1 MEQFYTDER
10 NVQILIALL
19 KKHGIKHIVA
29 SPGST
34 NVTFVGSV
42 QQDSFFEIYSC
53 VDERSAAYMACGL
66 AAEIMQPVV
75 LSCTGATASRNYFPA
90 LTEAYYR
97 KLPVLAVTSTQ
108 EESKIGQLIPQ
119 VIDRSI
125 QPADTVKMSVHLQ
138 TVKDDDDQWN
148 VMLKANMAILELNHR
163 GYGPVHINLTTR
175 YSKKFA
181 IKSLPEVNKISRVMP
196 FDSFPE
202 LSVNGKIAI
211 YIGTHL
217 RWTEAE
223 TELIDKF
230 CTLYNA
236 VVFNDP
242 ASNFHGHYRLD
253 YALNAAQ
260 SSSDPNRFPDLLIHV
275 GEMSDFCSII
285 ENPKQVW
292 RISPDGKVQDR
303 YHALSHV
310 FEMPESYFFQHYNAL
325 RENGPENDSYLQSC
339 LSAQKRILS
348 NLPQLPFSHLYVASK
363 LYDKLP
369 KGCTLHL
376 GILSPLRSWGYFP
389 LDKSIEVY
397 CNEGG
402 FGIDGNMSSLLGAS
416 LACPDKLFFGV
427 VGDLSFFYD
436 MNVLGNR
443 HIQSNFRIL
452 LINNSLGAEFH
463 LFKQLNSV
471 YVNNIDK
478 YLSAGN
484 HFGNQ
489 SPVLVKHYAENLG
502 YEYLSA
508 SSKEEFIQCYERF
521 VTPELTEKPMIFE
534 IFTQVD
540 NENEALKQIW
550 NIEEPDAKTII
561 KQSIKKILGDKG
573 VNLIKEVIK

>member
-211 YIGTHL
+211 
-217 RWTEAE
+217 
-223 TELIDKF
+223 
-230 CTLYNA
+230 
-236 VVFNDP
+236 
-242 ASNFHGHYRLD
+242 
-253 YALNAAQ
+253 
-260 SSSDPNRFPDLLIHV
+260 
-275 GEMSDFCSII
+275 
-285 ENPKQVW
+285 
-292 RISPDGKVQDR
+292 
-303 YHALSHV
+303 
-310 FEMPESYFFQHYNAL
+310 
-325 RENGPENDSYLQSC
+325 
-339 LSAQKRILS
+339 
-348 NLPQLPFSHLYVASK
+348 
-363 LYDKLP
+363 
-369 KGCTLHL
+369 
-376 GILSPLRSWGYFP
+376 
-389 LDKSIEVY
+389 
-397 CNEGG
+397 
-402 FGIDGNMSSLLGAS
+402 
-416 LACPDKLFFGV
+416 
-427 VGDLSFFYD
+427 
-436 MNVLGNR
+436 
-443 HIQSNFRIL
+443 
-452 LINNSLGAEFH
+452 
-463 LFKQLNSV
+463 
-471 YVNNIDK
+471 
-478 YLSAGN
+478 
-484 HFGNQ
+484 
-489 SPVLVKHYAENLG
+489 
-502 YEYLSA
+502 
-508 SSKEEFIQCYERF
+508 
-521 VTPELTEKPMIFE
+521 
-534 IFTQVD
+534 
-540 NENEALKQIW
+540 
-550 NIEEPDAKTII
+550 
-561 KQSIKKILGDKG
+561 
-573 VNLIKEVIK
+573 